1 MAVRQLLAITGAMA
15 DENRLRALVAL
26 AQCGELCV
34 CQIVELLG
42 LAPSTVSKH
51 ISILHQAGLV
61 EMRKQGR
68 WAFYRLA
75 GDDAPPAVRDAIEWA
90 TRAAK
95 DEPRVKDDFC
105 RVKQILK
112 ENPEALCRRQTGR
125 SKCCS
130 SAPATPAAARWRKGG
145 RERSRA
151 T

>member
-1 MAVRQLLAITGAMA
+1 MELRQLLAITGAMA

-26 AQCGELCV
+26 AQCGEMCV
-34 CQIVELLG
+34 CQVVELLG

-51 ISILHQAGLV
+51 ISILHQAGLL

-75 GDDAPPAVRDAIEWA
+75 GGEAPPAVRDALEWV
-90 TRAAK
+90 TRAVK
-95 DEPRVKDDFC
+95 DEPRAKADCC
-105 RVKQILK
+105 RVKEILK
-112 ENPEALCRRQTGR
+112 ENPEELCRRQMGR

-130 SAPATPAAARWRKGG
+130 SAPATPAAARWRKAG

>member
-1 MAVRQLLAITGAMA
+1 MVVRQLLAITGAMA

-26 AQCGELCV
+26 SHCGELCA

-42 LAPSTVSKH
+42 PATSTVSKH

-75 GDDAPPAVRDAIEWA
+75 GADASATVRDAIEWV

-95 DEPRVKDDFC
+95 NEPRVKEDCF
-105 RVKQILK
+105 RVKEILK
-112 ENPEALCRRQTGR
+112 ENPEELCRRQVGR

-130 SAPATPAAARWRKGG
+130 SARATPVAARWRRGG
-145 RERSRA
+145 RARSKA